1 MRHLKHPARKKKKG
15 TDINTK
21 VIAHDKI
28 TSDFLRNLRPIRK
41 SLGFTQ
47 DFVANA
53 VGITRSTFIYI
64 EKGLVAPSLEILIKL
79 AKFLKID
86 ISASINAKFF
96 YKKID
101 TATIK
106 KAIRSYGLSYAELSQ
121 ITGYSP
127 ERISLSVRLK
137 PDASIRCLYA
147 VLQVIHKERLVR
159 SVVDSLTHSK
169 GGARF
174 TDTEI

>member
-1 MRHLKHPARKKKKG
+1 MKHTARKKKRG

-28 TSDFLRNLRPIRK
+28 TSDFLKNLRSIRK

-53 VGITRSTFIYI
+53 IGITRPTFIYI
-64 EKGLVAPSLEILIKL
+64 EKGLIAPSLEIFIKL
-79 AKFLKID
+79 AKVLKID

-96 YKKID
+96 YKKIKSKE
-101 TATIK
+101 IK
-106 KAIRSYGLSYAELSQ
+106 EAIRSYGLSYAELSQ

-159 SVVDSLTHSK
+159 SVVDSLIHSK